1 MVVCYNCYLLSQVK
15 VHTQFYLVLISTC
28 LCFQYAFFSP
38 CCYWKVVCIFKCFFG
53 KPFVSHWWQCQLEEG
68 VLHIYVA

>member
-28 LCFQYAFFSP
+28 LSFQY
-38 CCYWKVVCIFKCFFG
+38 VCFFPLLLLEKAF
-53 KPFVSHWWQCQLEEG
+53 KPFVSHWWQWQLEEDIS
-68 VLHIYVA
+68 HIYVA